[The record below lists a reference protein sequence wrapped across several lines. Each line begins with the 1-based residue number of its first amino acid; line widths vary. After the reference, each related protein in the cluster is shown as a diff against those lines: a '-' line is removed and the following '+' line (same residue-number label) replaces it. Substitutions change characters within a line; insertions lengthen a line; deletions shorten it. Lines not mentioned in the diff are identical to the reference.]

1 MISVS
6 HTVYN
11 LFDTKSYTEKLRH
24 GTCHQNENEMSGA
37 TKCDVHPSE
46 TLLSKDTQTLT
57 NEMFSLKTRRTVSLR
72 RVNCRWLYNQVQAS
86 RGIILI
92 DTRSHSK
99 YLQNSIPSAL
109 SLPPMPQCSSFEEM
123 FSHMTPET
131 KESLSRKR
139 RHLRDVVLFGNVARR
154 SLVSSGDV
162 TVLASEAAM
171 DTTYDQISEDQTLED
186 EWNLRL
192 AQALVAD
199 GLATSVKILIDGFQ
213 TFHYRYPFC
222 TCSFETNL
230 TNRPART
237 GSGTHCVNYPNE
249 VLEGFLFLG
258 NMWHA
263 QSEDVIR
270 NLGITHVVNAS
281 LDIENV
287 FEHENVSYHS
297 VKVKDR
303 PESDISQF
311 FDSTFAFIEEA
322 KRTSH
327 GRVLVHCTQ
336 GISRSATLII
346 MYLMRA
352 HHWSLVT
359 AANFAIASRGVVY
372 PNDGFLRA
380 LMQEEFRL
388 YNGNSIT
395 EEELDALV
403 QNQLPDRPLPLEVI
417 ERRVSDKCSFCFK
430 IFTLLEWR
438 HQCSFCKKDICSKC
452 SSLRIANQPL
462 EKNAM
467 VGEDARRSRRV
478 CDNCVS
484 RLERIQ
490 LPRPRKGLHVRY
502 GRCKRLHVS
511 GLSAFAHPVQL
522 FYFEGTESHV
532 LMEIL
537 KKRFRIKGNEIIE
550 IENKEGYPITQLS
563 ELPDD
568 ASIFISKG
576 TTGTIHDNLSLQLDK
591 PSVAAKFAETQ
602 SYSEQDGSSIQII
615 QQKSEECTTLIEP
628 ESKSSFDKPI
638 SADYVAQKFTE
649 LWKLS
654 FPNVN
659 IISQDQVASMC
670 NNIMV
675 ADLMLAMSS
684 LSCGT
689 ITQEGFL
696 QRLAKLGYSQEEKDV
711 VIPVLQQACGRTI
724 L

>member
-1 MISVS
+1 MR
-6 HTVYN
+6 
-11 LFDTKSYTEKLRH
+11 D
-24 GTCHQNENEMSGA
+24 A
-37 TKCDVHPSE
+37 TKCDLNPSE
-46 TLLSKDTQTLT
+46 SALSVNTQMVTRAT
-57 NEMFSLKTRRTVSLR
+57 TEIVSLKTKRIVSLR

-92 DTRSHSK
+92 DTRSHPD
-99 YLQNSIPSAL
+99 YLENSIPTAL
-109 SLPPMPQCSSFEEM
+109 SLPPLPKCSSFDEM
-123 FSHMTPET
+123 LTHMLPET
-131 KESLSRKR
+131 KEALARKK
-139 RHLRDVVLFGNVARR
+139 RHLRDVVLFGNVARK
-154 SLVSSGDV
+154 SLVASGDV
-162 TVLASEAAM
+162 TVLASEAAI
-171 DTTYDQISEDQTLED
+171 DTTYDQTIED

-192 AQALVAD
+192 AQALVED
-199 GLATSVKILIDGFQ
+199 GLVTSVKILIDGFQ
-213 TFHYRYPFC
+213 TFNFRYPFC
-222 TCSFETNL
+222 TCSSETHL
-230 TNRPART
+230 TNRPTRT
-237 GSGTHCVNYPNE
+237 SSGTHCVNYPNE

-287 FEHENVSYHS
+287 FEHENVLYHS
-297 VKVKDR
+297 VNVKDR

-372 PNDGFLRA
+372 PNIGFLLA

-395 EEELDALV
+395 EEEFDLLV

-417 ERRVSDKCSFCFK
+417 QRRVSDKCSFCCK
-430 IFTLLEWR
+430 IFSLLEWR
-438 HQCSFCKKDICSKC
+438 HQCSFCKQDICSKC

-462 EKNAM
+462 ERKVM
-467 VGEDARRSRRV
+467 IGEDSRRSRRV

-484 RLERIQ
+484 RLGLIQ
-490 LPRPRKGLHVRY
+490 LPRPRKGLHIRY

-511 GLSAFAHPVQL
+511 GLSAFAHPVQV
-522 FYFEGTESHV
+522 FYFERTESHV

-537 KKRFRIKGNEIIE
+537 KKRFRIKANEIIE
-550 IENKEGYPITQLS
+550 IENKEGNPITQLS

-568 ASIFISKG
+568 ASIFISTG
-576 TTGTIHDNLSLQLDK
+576 TTGTIHDIASSHQEK
-591 PSVAAKFAETQ
+591 PLVVVNDAEIKSSSGENAKNI
-602 SYSEQDGSSIQII
+602 SSTRR
-615 QQKSEECTTLIEP
+615 KAEECTLLAKIEA
-628 ESKSSFDKPI
+628 KSSFDVAI
-638 SADYVAQKFTE
+638 SSDFATQKFTD

-654 FPNVN
+654 FPNIE
-659 IISQDQVASMC
+659 IISEEQLVS
-670 NNIMV
+670 ISKSVMV

-689 ITQEGFL
+689 ITQEVFS
-696 QRLAKLGYSQEEKDV
+696 QRVTELGYTKEEKDV
-711 VIPVLQQACGRTI
+711 VIPILQKACGRII